1 MPKSSDSTSI
11 VSGSGLILL
20 GTIFELGIA
29 FIAKIFIARFLGTYA
44 YGLVSIGII
53 ILSISTTFV
62 LLGLH
67 HGLARYLPRLTSPES
82 RKGILISAFSI
93 TVLTSLIFGS
103 ILFFFSEQ
111 IAIFIFSNESLSPI
125 LKIFAI
131 ALPFTAFIRMVVGG
145 LQGIKRASTTVFIKN
160 IILPVSR
167 FTLLIVVLIFGVSA
181 IRVAWA
187 YTLAY
192 AVTALVGIYAI
203 YKYTELFYR
212 VEPAY
217 HFNDLI
223 KFSSPLAISTM
234 MALLF
239 VDADT
244 ILLAYF
250 HTASEVGIYAVIF
263 PLSALLI
270 VFLNSFNF
278 LSMPILSEL
287 HSQNKLLRMREMY
300 SIVSK
305 WIFIPTFPIFLALFF
320 FPEVLIRFFFGNAY
334 ISGSVG
340 LSILSIGFLFNAITG
355 LNETTLLALGK
366 TKYLL
371 FNSTVAGILN
381 IILNIL
387 LIPEYSFV
395 GAAIATTVS
404 YVCIN
409 LLNSMALYRM
419 TGILPFSKPLI
430 KLGTIATIA
439 ASSIYVLFVVL
450 SLNNTGLLLSSILFT
465 FVYFIAIIVSES
477 IGPEEE
483 FLLSHFESLT
493 GVNLNGIRYL
503 IRLFSQ

>member
-1 MPKSSDSTSI
+1 
-11 VSGSGLILL
+11 
-20 GTIFELGIA
+20 
-29 FIAKIFIARFLGTYA
+29 
-44 YGLVSIGII
+44 
-53 ILSISTTFV
+53 
-62 LLGLH
+62 
-67 HGLARYLPRLTSPES
+67 
-82 RKGILISAFSI
+82 
-93 TVLTSLIFGS
+93 
-103 ILFFFSEQ
+103 
-111 IAIFIFSNESLSPI
+111 
-125 LKIFAI
+125 
-131 ALPFTAFIRMVVGG
+131 
-145 LQGIKRASTTVFIKN
+145 
-160 IILPVSR
+160 
-167 FTLLIVVLIFGVSA
+167 
-181 IRVAWA
+181 
-187 YTLAY
+187 
-192 AVTALVGIYAI
+192 
-203 YKYTELFYR
+203 
-212 VEPAY
+212 
-217 HFNDLI
+217 
-223 KFSSPLAISTM
+223 
-234 MALLF
+234 
-239 VDADT
+239 
-244 ILLAYF
+244 
-250 HTASEVGIYAVIF
+250 
-263 PLSALLI
+263 
-270 VFLNSFNF
+270 
-278 LSMPILSEL
+278 
-287 HSQNKLLRMREMY
+287 MREMY

-320 FPEVLIRFFFGNAY
+320 FPEVLIQFFFGNAY